1 MSIDRLII
9 EVSFRDVKSK
19 EAQFQPND
27 KHKTRIVNSLM
38 QAKFAIQI
46 DFKIFFGEQY
56 AHQINQLVGLILELE
71 FDKLEFQ
78 PKNPNINQTWN

>member
-38 QAKFAIQI
+38 
-46 DFKIFFGEQY
+46 
-56 AHQINQLVGLILELE
+56 
-71 FDKLEFQ
+71 
-78 PKNPNINQTWN
+78 